1 MIFIFTWPKGLFSR
15 RIIPLHPKISMHIL
29 QIVLYAVLRVLTR
42 RICSTIQSFFSWWSF
57 PLILMTLMFDTGMV
71 LLGEIWCWSL
81 LGFKGLHEK
90 GFFSLQGRMWKIY
103 TRLVLITVWIKN
115 FYSDYNKVRV
125 LVNFSQVWNF
135 FKSYLDTVFFSEIR
149 SRFSDLELV
158 LILAGEGV
166 FSLLICLFV
175 RFFFYFFFALYHYD
189 Q

>member
-1 MIFIFTWPKGLFSR
+1 MI
-15 RIIPLHPKISMHIL
+15 
-29 QIVLYAVLRVLTR
+29 
-42 RICSTIQSFFSWWSF
+42 
-57 PLILMTLMFDTGMV
+57 

-81 LGFKGLHEK
+81 QGFKGLREK
-90 GFFSLQGRMWKIY
+90 WLFSLQGRMWKIY

-135 FKSYLDTVFFSEIR
+135 FKSYLDTVSFSGIR
-149 SRFSDLELV
+149 SRFSDLGLV

-175 RFFFYFFFALYHYD
+175 RLFLYFFCVIPLWSVVFKWLHIERNYNYMLWLVITPLQTIGIKPSNFLRLSSASSF
-189 Q
+189 

>member
-1 MIFIFTWPKGLFSR
+1 
-15 RIIPLHPKISMHIL
+15 
-29 QIVLYAVLRVLTR
+29 
-42 RICSTIQSFFSWWSF
+42 
-57 PLILMTLMFDTGMV
+57 MV

-90 GFFSLQGRMWKIY
+90 WFFSLQGRMWKIY

-135 FKSYLDTVFFSEIR
+135 FKSYLDTIFFSGIR
-149 SRFSDLELV
+149 SRFSDLGLV
-158 LILAGEGV
+158 LILAGEDV

-175 RFFFYFFFALYHYD
+175 RLFLYFFLRYTIMISSFKLLHIERNYNYMLWLVITPLQTIGIKPSNFLRLSSASSF
-189 Q
+189 